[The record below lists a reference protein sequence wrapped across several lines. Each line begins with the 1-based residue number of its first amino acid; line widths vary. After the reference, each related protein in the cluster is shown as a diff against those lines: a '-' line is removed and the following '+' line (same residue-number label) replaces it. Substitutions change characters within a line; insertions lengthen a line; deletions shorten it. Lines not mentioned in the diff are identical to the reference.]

1 MVRAFRGEDGMKKF
15 REWVMNPDEE
25 ELREAAQPKP
35 KRGRKKAGEAD
46 SAAVAAEGG
55 LSRIHTSYRTWS
67 PSIVRLLVHILLD
80 STVTGAAVG
89 SYACCR
95 GCAAGG

>member
-35 KRGRKKAGEAD
+35 KRGRKMAGEAG
-46 SAAVAAEGG
+46 SAAAAAEGG
-55 LSRIHTSYRTWS
+55 LSR
-67 PSIVRLLVHILLD
+67 
-80 STVTGAAVG
+80 
-89 SYACCR
+89 
-95 GCAAGG
+95 